1 MEIKLKVYYKFMMMK
16 YYVLQIMEVTETPRV
31 LEENGN
37 NAKPGL
43 KRLGIEPVAILRG
56 GPGWGMPPQIF
67 AGPPAWP
74 PQFFLNF
81 SYKFVWLT
89 HRLQ

>member
-16 YYVLQIMEVTETPRV
+16 YYVLEIMEVTETLGV

-37 NAKPGL
+37 DAKPGL

-56 GPGWGMPPQIF
+56 GLGGPCPPRF
-67 AGPPAWP
+67 LLGPLLGPPS
-74 PQFFLNF
+74 FFLIF
-81 SYKFVWLT
+81 HTSSFG
-89 HRLQ
+89 